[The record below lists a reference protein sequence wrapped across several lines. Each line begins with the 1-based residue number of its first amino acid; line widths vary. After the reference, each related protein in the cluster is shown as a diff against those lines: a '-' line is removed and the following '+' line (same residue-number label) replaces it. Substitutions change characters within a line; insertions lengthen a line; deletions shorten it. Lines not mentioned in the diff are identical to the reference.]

1 MKVRKPQL
9 LHYDAILFDVDGTL
23 IDSAPGI
30 LHTLEEVFQKM
41 GVDVTGVNL
50 RRYLGPPLRKS
61 FGEHFTELD
70 KIEQATR
77 LYRESYAVK
86 GSHECAAYSG
96 AAEMLQRLKDA
107 GLILCTATSKPTEV
121 VTPILEEK
129 GLAPFFDFIGG
140 ASMDESRDTKTDVV
154 HYVLSQPML
163 QGKRVLMVGDRND
176 ACAARQTAVWTLPV
190 HCTAMAAAK
199 SLRPSTRCCW
209 PRAAP
214 TLPTS
219 CWSSVPE
226 TTRNKGNGENYETEY
241 TTGKTVADA
250 HAEAGSAGVHC
261 VCTGG
266 AADHWHHPC
275 PDPPWQGTGCL
286 FGAAGHRAACG

>member
-1 MKVRKPQL
+1 M

-61 FGEHFTELD
+61 FGEHFTE
-70 KIEQATR
+70 
-77 LYRESYAVK
+77 
-86 GSHECAAYSG
+86 
-96 AAEMLQRLKDA
+96 
-107 GLILCTATSKPTEV
+107 V

-176 ACAARQTAVWTLPV
+176 DMR
-190 HCTAMAAAK
+190 
-199 SLRPSTRCCW
+199 
-209 PRAAP
+209 
-214 TLPTS
+214 
-219 CWSSVPE
+219 
-226 TTRNKGNGENYETEY
+226 
-241 TTGKTVADA
+241 
-250 HAEAGSAGVHC
+250 
-261 VCTGG
+261 G
-266 AADHWHHPC
+266 AADC
-275 PDPPWQGTGCL
+275 GLD
-286 FGAAGHRAACG
+286 AAGALYGYGSREELVPFHPVLLAESCADLADQLLEQRA

>member
-1 MKVRKPQL
+1 M

-30 LHTLEEVFQKM
+30 LHTLEEVF
-41 GVDVTGVNL
+41 
-50 RRYLGPPLRKS
+50 
-61 FGEHFTELD
+61 
-70 KIEQATR
+70 
-77 LYRESYAVK
+77 YRESYAVK
-86 GSHECAAYSG
+86 GSHECAAYPG

-176 ACAARQTAVWTLPV
+176 DMR
-190 HCTAMAAAK
+190 
-199 SLRPSTRCCW
+199 
-209 PRAAP
+209 
-214 TLPTS
+214 
-219 CWSSVPE
+219 
-226 TTRNKGNGENYETEY
+226 
-241 TTGKTVADA
+241 
-250 HAEAGSAGVHC
+250 
-261 VCTGG
+261 G
-266 AADHWHHPC
+266 AAD
-275 PDPPWQGTGCL
+275 QL
-286 FGAAGHRAACG
+286 LEQRA